1 MLFKSTKIDSKVGAP
16 AADFLPTGDKGVV
29 GITGSVDDGGDDAIV
44 DVRKFVD
51 LNFAVG
57 EDDVDELLPHNDKD
71 VVMEP
76 NVEQE
81 DDSVEDSDV
90 LVVGFV
96 AFSICK

>member
-1 MLFKSTKIDSKVGAP
+1 MGAP
-16 AADFLPTGDKGVV
+16 AADLLLTGDKGVV

-81 DDSVEDSDV
+81 DDDSVEDSDV

>member
-1 MLFKSTKIDSKVGAP
+1 MGAP
-16 AADFLPTGDKGVV
+16 AADFLLTGDKGVV
-29 GITGSVDDGGDDAIV
+29 GITGSVDDGGDDTIV

-57 EDDVDELLPHNDKD
+57 EDDVDELLPHNDND

-81 DDSVEDSDV
+81 DDDSVEDSDV

>member
-1 MLFKSTKIDSKVGAP
+1 MGAP
-16 AADFLPTGDKGVV
+16 AADFLLTGDKGVV
-29 GITGSVDDGGDDAIV
+29 GITGSVDDGSDDAIV

-51 LNFAVG
+51 LNFDVG
-57 EDDVDELLPHNDKD
+57 EDDVDELLPHKDKD

-81 DDSVEDSDV
+81 DDDSVEDSDV

-96 AFSICK
+96 AFAICK